1 MVAYRGRIGLSK
13 MATLDISLSV
23 SIAENKDGQQ
33 QGLGEDQIKNQRSPT
48 MSKRK
53 IIKSSRSMTASSG
66 GTTQCQA
73 DWTINDTTEYVYAI
87 RVMTTK
93 KGKKRKRKAWA
104 TRWVEKNHWWVE
116 PWRINDT
123 CSLVWQIWGGRAD
136 LFLNKIDGGNMRP
149 KAEAAIGCKCKVV
162 KIALQEVEE

>member
-1 MVAYRGRIGLSK
+1 
-13 MATLDISLSV
+13 
-23 SIAENKDGQQ
+23 
-33 QGLGEDQIKNQRSPT
+33 

-93 KGKKRKRKAWA
+93 KGKKRKRKTWA
-104 TRWVEKNHWWVE
+104 SNMNYMK
-116 PWRINDT
+116 T
-123 CSLVWQIWGGRAD
+123 CSWYMIATDIAEFVWCSAHCTY
-136 LFLNKIDGGNMRP
+136 IDVP
-149 KAEAAIGCKCKVV
+149 SAEGYCELAETVLGCKCKVV
-162 KIALQEVEE
+162 KIALREVANDE